1 MFGIG
6 LGGGSSKSSQSSSS
20 KQSVWGPQGSELG
33 NMYGSAG
40 DLYGQQTGL
49 NPQFQQFMMSQV
61 NPFMMGLNPYMM
73 QGFGGQMGG
82 GFAGGVGQQVAGDLA
97 SSLTQSM
104 NSPSNMG
111 KMYQDIVGGPG
122 NTYIDPV
129 VNDMYDSAWRNLD
142 RGAFRQADYK
152 ASQGDNMG
160 NYRRQIDNT
169 LLAGETMR
177 NTQQAENALRAG
189 AYDKDLN
196 WKMNIASL
204 ADQNIGKAQDRAMG
218 LLGAGDQSQQYGM
231 GAGLGMQQF
240 GMGMANPWM
249 AMQQM
254 PWANMN
260 AYANVLGDPTIL
272 GQSKSKGS
280 SSGWNAGVSV

>member
-1 MFGIG
+1 
-6 LGGGSSKSSQSSSS
+6 
-20 KQSVWGPQGSELG
+20 
-33 NMYGSAG
+33 
-40 DLYGQQTGL
+40 
-49 NPQFQQFMMSQV
+49 MSR
-61 NPFMMGLNPYMM
+61 
-73 QGFGGQMGG
+73 
-82 GFAGGVGQQVAGDLA
+82 
-97 SSLTQSM
+97 
-104 NSPSNMG
+104 
-111 KMYQDIVGGPG
+111 MYQDIVGGEG
-122 NTYIDPV
+122 NSYIDPV
-129 VNDMYDSAWRNLD
+129 VNDMYDNAWRSLD
-142 RGAFRQADYK
+142 RGAFKNEAQRA
-152 ASQGDNMG
+152 AGSGNMG
-160 NYRRQIDNT
+160 NYNRQMNNT
-169 LLAGETMR
+169 LH
-177 NTQQAENALRAG
+177 AENMMNNVRTQENQLRAG